1 MKYFHNLFISLENY
15 YVGNMKKT
23 PYERIA
29 ENCQNNIPLNTK
41 ELGLLP
47 YKWELIGEVLILR
60 LPNELKPKWSEI
72 AKEYADILGAET
84 VLRRFDKIQGIYREP
99 SVELILGDERE
110 TLHLENK
117 IKFKL
122 NPMKVMFSSGNID
135 ERIRISKLAKSHET
149 VVDMFAG
156 IGYFCIPMAVYSKPD
171 KIIACEL
178 NPVAHRFLCE
188 NIELNNVK
196 SVVEPM
202 LGDNR
207 KSISRGIAD
216 RIIMGYIKSDHTH
229 RLAAFKILN
238 PAGGMVHYHDVGF
251 KNDAVELAF
260 GKVEFS
266 LSDSQFGSKFKAKLC
281 NHYSIKSFGPKL
293 NHVVLDIELTPL

>member
-1 MKYFHNLFISLENY
+1 M
-15 YVGNMKKT
+15 VKT
-23 PYERIA
+23 PFEQIV
-29 ENCQNNIPLNTK
+29 EKCQNNIPLDDQ
-41 ELGLLP
+41 ELKLLP
-47 YKWELIGEVLILR
+47 KKWELIGEILILR
-60 LPNELKPKWSEI
+60 LSNKLKRKWSEI
-72 AKEYADILGAET
+72 ALVYAEILGAAA
-84 VLRRFDKIQGIYREP
+84 VLRRFDKIRGIYREP
-99 SVELILGDERE
+99 GVEQIFGNETE

-122 NPMKVMFSSGNID
+122 DPLKVMFSSGNID
-135 ERIRISKLAKSHET
+135 ERIRISKLAKPHET

-156 IGYFCIPMAVYSKPD
+156 IGYFCIPMAVHSKPD
-171 KIIACEL
+171 RIIACEL
-178 NPVAHRFLCE
+178 NPNAFNYLCE
-188 NIELNNVK
+188 NIKLN
-196 SVVEPM
+196 SVQSIIEPV

-207 KSISRGIAD
+207 KSIKREIAD

-238 PAGGMVHYHDVGF
+238 PGGGMIHYHDVGF

-260 GKVEFS
+260 GKIDLS

-293 NHVVLDIELTPL
+293 NHVVLDIEFTPR